1 MKRTGPQI
9 ISTLRENI
17 QLEIGRHLYG
27 VLGSYA
33 SLKRF
38 EQMDLDTARFLNGIP
53 YPMPVNLNR
62 SLLDRIG
69 DEDLRSLVQNEARLP
84 QTVQRR
90 LSQEFDLLLHS
101 LLQQSSFLI
110 LKQIEL
116 LFAYNLDLHVIRA
129 RATNQSHILLLLP
142 GEKRSDHITLF
153 SEVSPRFQ
161 RTLPHQLITDAHLWE
176 LADAE

>member
-1 MKRTGPQI
+1 MRRSGPQI
-9 ISTLRENI
+9 ISALRENI

-38 EQMDLDTARFLNGIP
+38 EQLDLNPARFLNGKP
-53 YPMPVNLNR
+53 FPNPVNLNR

-90 LSQEFDLLLHS
+90 LNQEFDLLLQS

-110 LKQIEL
+110 LKQIEF

-129 RATNQSHILLLLP
+129 GRPIKAISYCCCPVKSAGTILRYSA
-142 GEKRSDHITLF
+142 KS
-153 SEVSPRFQ
+153 V
-161 RTLPHQLITDAHLWE
+161 
-176 LADAE
+176 LAFIARCPLN

>member
-9 ISTLRENI
+9 ISALRENI
-17 QLEIGRHLYG
+17 QLDIGRHLYG
-27 VLGSYA
+27 ILGSYA
-33 SLKRF
+33 SLNRF
-38 EQMDLDTARFLNGIP
+38 EQMDLAQGRFLNGNP
-53 YPMPVNLNR
+53 FPTPVNLNR

-69 DEDLRSLVQNEARLP
+69 DEDLRNLVQNEARLP
-84 QTVQRR
+84 LTVQRR
-90 LSQEFDLLLHS
+90 LNQEFDLLLQN

-129 RATNQSHILLLLP
+129 RATNQSHILLILP

-153 SEVSPRFQ
+153 SEVNPRFH
-161 RTLPHQLITDAHLWE
+161 RTLPPQLITDNHLWE
-176 LADAE
+176 LADVE